1 MMRDAGGGCT
11 FAELIPTMPAFMIKK
26 FALIGFPLT
35 LEIEAVYYEARST
48 EVRVETVPLWRQL
61 HFKTI

>member
-1 MMRDAGGGCT
+1 MIRDAGGVCT

-35 LEIEAVYYEARST
+35 LEIEAVYDEGLSS
-48 EVRVETVPLWRQL
+48 EVSVETVPFWRQL